1 MRIFVTDKRFSCS
14 VCLDRI
20 VFIVRRFP
28 VIEEIVRD
36 PWALFMIVEPSRMT
50 VKLGEGLKSLKNIL
64 DVCTALDALKRDV
77 LTVEGTVI
85 EVPINSI
92 VLLLRT
98 DCCALNVILLIM
110 LMALANA
117 SSHVM
122 LRADMKFPDDT
133 ELVNET
139 GPTKL
144 AEV

>member
-28 VIEEIVRD
+28 VIEEIVRE
-36 PWALFMIVEPSRMT
+36 PWALFIIVEPSRRAA
-50 VKLGEGLKSLKNIL
+50 KLGEGLKSLKNIL
-64 DVCTALDALKRDV
+64 DVSTAFDALKRVV
-77 LTVEGTVI
+77 LTVDGTVI
-85 EVPINSI
+85 DVPINSI

-110 LMALANA
+110 LMAFAKA

-122 LRADMKFPDDT
+122 LRADMKFPVDT
-133 ELVNET
+133 ELVNDT
-139 GPTKL
+139 GPMKL

>member
-28 VIEEIVRD
+28 VIEEIVKE
-36 PWALFMIVEPSRMT
+36 PWALFIIVEPSRRAA
-50 VKLGEGLKSLKNIL
+50 KLGEGLKSLKNIL
-64 DVCTALDALKRDV
+64 DVSTALDALKRDV
-77 LTVEGTVI
+77 LTVDGTVI
-85 EVPINSI
+85 DVPINSI

-110 LMALANA
+110 LMAFAKAL
-117 SSHVM
+117 SHVM
-122 LRADMKFPDDT
+122 LRAVKKFPVDT
-133 ELVNET
+133 ELVNDT
-139 GPTKL
+139 GPMKL